1 MKVKSSYTKAVPA
14 RARLAPHSP
23 VEDAKLAIERFLT
36 ASTQPT
42 LFEPG
47 ELPLEIT
54 RTNFELSINRQALT
68 IAAWDTTRN
77 FVRKVIAVSQESRG
91 RLELLVERFGK
102 KQGTLVLADT
112 ALARNDSV
120 SKRSNRL
127 IGREQFRRSL
137 SRQFPGWS
145 IIELTSEQDL
155 EHSLSPSY
163 PRAYLRKGHRGFA
176 ALAAT
181 HNVNG
186 ALTFGLL
193 WLDYLRQRERHN
205 TVEGLAMFV
214 PMGEEN
220 DTALRLRYLDPS
232 QGRFGLYVI
241 TDDGYEERT
250 DLGETGNIDTRVE
263 RRPQRQSTAASGDGD
278 KLELA
283 LRELPFIETIEQND
297 HSLSFRVRGLEFARR
312 HAENEFS
319 FGFETKRAASTSHLA
334 EIKEL
339 AALMNQLRSPE
350 VAAGA
355 AQNGPLFKRNP
366 ERWLESQ
373 VRAELQALDP
383 GLLPAPIYGQVPALA
398 GEGRD
403 VLDLLAAS
411 RDGRLAVLELKAS
424 EDIHLPVQGL
434 DYWIRVKHHLEQGD
448 FSVNGYFPGIV
459 LRTDAPRLL
468 LVSPALEV
476 HPANETVLKYFAPE
490 VDSEQIGLSVEWRK
504 GVKVM
509 FRKQRSVC

>member
-1 MKVKSSYTKAVPA
+1 MPA
-14 RARLAPHSP
+14 RARLAPHSS

-36 ASTQPT
+36 ASHTPT

-47 ELPLEIT
+47 ELPLELT
-54 RTNFELSINRQALT
+54 PSTFELSVNRETLT
-68 IAAWDTTRN
+68 LAAWDTTRN
-77 FVRKVIAVSQESRG
+77 FVRKIMAVTQESRG

-120 SKRSNRL
+120 AKRSNRL
-127 IGREQFRRSL
+127 INREQFRRAL
-137 SRQFPGWS
+137 SRQFPGWT
-145 IIELTSEQDL
+145 IIELTSEPDL

-163 PRAYLRKGHRGFA
+163 PRAYLRKGPRGFA

-181 HNVNG
+181 HNVHG

-193 WLDYLRQRERHN
+193 WLDYLRHRERKH

-232 QGRFGLYVI
+232 QGRFGLFVL
-241 TDDGYEERT
+241 TEDGYEERV
-250 DLGETGNIDTRVE
+250 DLGDTGNIDTRVE
-263 RRPQRQSTAASGDGD
+263 RRPQRNEPTIASEHDSI
-278 KLELA
+278 EQA
-283 LRELPFIETIEQND
+283 LTELPFIETIEQND
-297 HSLSFRVRGLEFARR
+297 HSRSFRVRGLEFARR
-312 HAENEFS
+312 GQNEFS
-319 FGFETKRAASTSHLA
+319 FGFETKRAATTSHLA

-350 VAAGA
+350 LAAGA

-373 VRAELQALDP
+373 VRANLEALDA
-383 GLLPAPIYGQVPALA
+383 GLLPEPIYGQVPALA
-398 GEGRD
+398 GQGRD

-434 DYWIRVKHHLEQGD
+434 DYWIRVKHHLDQGD
-448 FSVNGYFPGIV
+448 FSANGYFPGIQ
-459 LRTDAPRLL
+459 LRTDSPKLA
-468 LVSPALEV
+468 LVSPALDF
-476 HPANETVLKYFAPE
+476 HPSNETVLKYFAPE
-490 VDSEQIGLSVEWRK
+490 VETEQIGLGVEWRK

-509 FRKQRSVC
+509 FRKRRNSG